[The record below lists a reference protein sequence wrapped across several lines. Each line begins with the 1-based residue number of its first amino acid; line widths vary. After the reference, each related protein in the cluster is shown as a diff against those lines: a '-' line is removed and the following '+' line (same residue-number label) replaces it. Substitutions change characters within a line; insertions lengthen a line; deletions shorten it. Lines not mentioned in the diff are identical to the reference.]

1 MADAA
6 TNRKRI
12 NLALQGGGAHG
23 AFTWGV
29 LAEILASDAV
39 EIHGVAGTSAGA
51 MNAAVLLTGYMRG
64 GEAAAAAA
72 LEAFWKDVSEA
83 ARYSPFQ
90 RTLLDRAFGNW
101 SLDSSPVYLAYDIA
115 SRLISPAYTNP
126 LDINPLKPIVQK
138 HVDTDLIAACGNM
151 KLFVAATNV
160 WTGKVRVFSGAEVTV
175 DALLASACIPQ
186 VFGPVFIDGVPYWDG
201 GFMGN
206 PPLFPLFY
214 ETDTSDCILVQ
225 INPIER
231 HETPVSAREI
241 VNRVNEITFN
251 SSLLKE
257 LRAVRFVTR
266 LIDEGKLDANE
277 YMRVRMHRISSPAL
291 NPLSAS
297 SKMNGEWR
305 FLRHVCA
312 IGRDAARTWLDTHL
326 EDIGVRDTIDLAAEI
341 A

>member
-1 MADAA
+1 M
-6 TNRKRI
+6 NRKRI

-29 LAEILASDAV
+29 LTEILKRDD
-39 EIHGVAGTSAGA
+39 VAIDSVTGTSAGA
-51 MNAAVLLTGYMRG
+51 MNAAVLLTGYMKG
-64 GEAAAAAA
+64 GTAAAADA
-72 LEAFWKDVSEA
+72 LTAFWKDVSKA
-83 ARYSPFQ
+83 AQFSPFQ

-101 SLDSSPVYLAYDIA
+101 SLDSSPAYLAYDIA
-115 SRLISPAYTNP
+115 SRIVSPAYSNP
-126 LDINPLKPIVQK
+126 LDINPLRPIVER
-138 HVDTDLIAACGNM
+138 HVDTDLIASCGDM

-160 WTGKVRVFSGAEVTV
+160 WTGKVRIFSGAAVTV

-186 VFGPVFIDGVPYWDG
+186 VFGPVFIDDVPYWDG

-214 ETDTSDCILVQ
+214 ETETADTVLVQ

-231 HETPVSAREI
+231 HETPVTAREI

-251 SSLLKE
+251 ASLLKE

-266 LIDEGKLDANE
+266 LIDEGKLDPEE
-277 YMRVRMHRISSPAL
+277 YRRVRVHRIASAAL

-305 FLRHVCA
+305 FLRYVRD
-312 IGRDAARTWLDTHL
+312 IGQESAREWLDNHVD
-326 EDIGVRDTIDLAAEI
+326 DIGVRDTIDIASEI